1 MQHVPFSLSTKNKRN
16 KRDSQRI
23 ETYVWSFDVFCLS
36 LEQQARLETKSG
48 QIGSQGKP
56 TQTMRLEKEGKHFFW
71 ASLHFFWTWTLL
83 LDLTTILLE
92 MATLLLDLHTLL
104 LDLILPSCS
113 TWPFPKPYPFRIN
126 STVSV
131 QPRLHRNFSD
141 SRALELR

>member
-1 MQHVPFSLSTKNKRN
+1 MKSTKKNVS
-16 KRDSQRI
+16 KRDSTH
-23 ETYVWSFDVFCLS
+23 E
-36 LEQQARLETKSG
+36 K
-48 QIGSQGKP
+48 QGCCQPPVK
-56 TQTMRLEKEGKHFFW
+56 GKHFFW
-71 ASLHFFWTWTLL
+71 TSLHFFWTWALL

-104 LDLILPSCS
+104 LDLSLPSCS

-141 SRALELR
+141 SRVLELR

>member
-1 MQHVPFSLSTKNKRN
+1 MAIEGEDAVAVEIAVAVPVVLVKVKR
-16 KRDSQRI
+16 K
-23 ETYVWSFDVFCLS
+23 TL
-36 LEQQARLETKSG
+36 
-48 QIGSQGKP
+48 
-56 TQTMRLEKEGKHFFW
+56 FW
-71 ASLHFFWTWTLL
+71 TALHFFWTWALL

-113 TWPFPKPYPFRIN
+113 TWPFPKPYPFWID
-126 STVSV
+126 SPVSV